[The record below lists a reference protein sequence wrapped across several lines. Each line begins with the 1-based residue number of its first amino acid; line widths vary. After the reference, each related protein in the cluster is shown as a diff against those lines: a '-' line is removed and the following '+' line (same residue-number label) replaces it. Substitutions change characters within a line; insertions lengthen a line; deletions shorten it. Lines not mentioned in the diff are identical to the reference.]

1 MSPRNSVALA
11 IALLATAGCATPG
24 ADRVV
29 QSADSMAQTEF
40 GARVAWNT
48 TAEERAQAR
57 ADADLRLA
65 KPLTADD
72 AVAIALRQSPAYQ
85 VLLSQAVAASAE
97 AAQSARIGNPIFT
110 FDRLA
115 RRENGAVELDIG
127 RMIAVPLLDILFLPA
142 RLDAAKAK
150 QDRAAIQAA
159 GASLEAAT
167 SARQAWV
174 RAVAAHQTQSYYEQ
188 VKQAAD
194 AGAELARRMQ
204 SVGNFSKLQ
213 RAREQAF
220 YADATAQLARARQAA
235 LETREALIRA
245 LGLDAEQAGKLVLPA
260 RLPDLPGAPRE
271 EQDTRHFLT
280 ERLDVRMAR
289 QDLEALARMRGLNTV
304 TSVVDGFH
312 VAGVRNSETG
322 RPPQKGYELEFPLP
336 LFDFGDARRA
346 AVKAEYLA
354 ALNRTAQVAIDAQSQ
369 VRQSYGGYRTAYD
382 LAAHYRDEVV
392 PLRKAIADEM
402 LLKYNGM
409 LIGVFELLADA
420 REQIGSV
427 ILAIDAQRDF
437 WLADA
442 ALKATL
448 LGKPIAG
455 AAMTASAT
463 PTASGGGG
471 H

>member
-1 MSPRNSVALA
+1 MSARGLLAPA
-11 IALLATAGCATPG
+11 IASLTLAGCATPG
-24 ADRVV
+24 ADRVIH
-29 QSADSMAQTEF
+29 SADGLAQTEF
-40 GARVAWNT
+40 GARATWNT
-48 TAEERAQAR
+48 TDEERDQAR
-57 ADADLRLA
+57 ADANLRLVT
-65 KPLTADD
+65 PLSADD

-97 AAQSARIGNPIFT
+97 AAQSARIGNPVFA
-110 FDRLA
+110 FERLA
-115 RRENGAVELDIG
+115 RRENGAVDLDIG
-127 RMIAVPLLDILFLPA
+127 RMIAVPLLDILLLPA
-142 RLDAAKAK
+142 RLDAAKAR
-150 QDRAAIQAA
+150 QDQAALRAAS
-159 GASLEAAT
+159 ASLETAT
-167 SARQAWV
+167 NARQRWI
-174 RAVAAHQTQSYYEQ
+174 RAVAAQQAQSYFEQ
-188 VKQAAD
+188 VKQAAE
-194 AGAELARRMQ
+194 ASAELARRMQ

-220 YADATAQLARARQAA
+220 YADATAQLARARQVTR
-235 LETREALIRA
+235 ETREALIRA
-245 LGLDAEQAGKLVLPA
+245 IGLDAEQAGKLVLPS
-260 RLPDLPGAPRE
+260 RMPDLPGAPKAE
-271 EQDTRHFLT
+271 EDTRRILA

-289 QDLEALARMRGLNTV
+289 QDLEALARLRGLKTV

-322 RPPQKGYELEFPLP
+322 RSPQKGYELEFPLP
-336 LFDFGDARRA
+336 LFDFGDARRTT
-346 AVKAEYLA
+346 VKAEYLA
-354 ALNRTAQVAIDAQSQ
+354 ALNRTAQVAIDARSQ
-369 VRQSYGGYRTAYD
+369 VRESYGSYRTAYD

-442 ALKATL
+442 ALKASL
-448 LGKPIAG
+448 LGKPTVG
-455 AAMTASAT
+455 AATASAT
-463 PTASGGGG
+463 PAAAASSG

>member
-1 MSPRNSVALA
+1 MSPRELPALV
-11 IALLATAGCATPG
+11 IALLTLAGCATPG
-24 ADRVV
+24 ADRII
-29 QSADSMAQTEF
+29 QSADSMAQSEF
-40 GARVAWNT
+40 GARVTWNT
-48 TAEERAQAR
+48 TAEERAHAR

-65 KPLTADD
+65 KPLTAED

-97 AAQSARIGNPIFT
+97 AAQTARIGNPVFT
-110 FDRLA
+110 FERLA
-115 RRENGAVELDIG
+115 RRENGAVDLDIG

-142 RLDAAKAK
+142 RLDAAKAR
-150 QDRAAIQAA
+150 QDQAAIRAAS
-159 GASLEAAT
+159 ASLETAT
-167 SARQAWV
+167 NARQSWI
-174 RAVAAHQTQSYYEQ
+174 RAVSAQQAQSYYEQ
-188 VKQAAD
+188 VKQAAE
-194 AGAELARRMQ
+194 ASAELARRMQ

-220 YADATAQLARARQAA
+220 YADATAQLARARQVTR
-235 LETREALIRA
+235 ETREALIRA
-245 LGLDAEQAGKLVLPA
+245 IGLDAEQAGKLVLPP
-260 RLPDLPGAPRE
+260 RLPDLPAGPKAE
-271 EQDTRHFLT
+271 EDTRRILA

-289 QDLEALARMRGLNTV
+289 QELEALARTQGLKTV
-304 TSVVDGFH
+304 TSFVDGFH

-336 LFDFGDARRA
+336 LFDFGDANRA
-346 AVKAEYLA
+346 AVKAQYLA

-369 VRQSYGGYRTAYD
+369 VRESYGSYRTAYD

-427 ILAIDAQRDF
+427 ILAIDTQRDF
-437 WLADA
+437 WLSDA

-448 LGKPIAG
+448 LGKPTAG
-455 AAMTASAT
+455 AATTANAT
-463 PTASGGGG
+463 PAASGGGG